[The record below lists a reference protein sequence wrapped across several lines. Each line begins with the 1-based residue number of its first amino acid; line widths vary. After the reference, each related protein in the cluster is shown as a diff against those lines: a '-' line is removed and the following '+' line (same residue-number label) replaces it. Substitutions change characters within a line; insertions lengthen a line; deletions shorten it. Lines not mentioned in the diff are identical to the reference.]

1 MSAYQVHIP
10 TFEQRIAKF
19 SAQIEAES
27 EGEYS
32 IVPCPNGYIELK
44 YKGAGLIK
52 VLAAGK
58 TYKQLYG
65 VILALVKAFTYYELA
80 DLGIQ

>member
-19 SAQIEAES
+19 SAQVEAETDN
-27 EGEYS
+27 EYS
-32 IVPCPNGYIELK
+32 VTPCACGYVELQ
-44 YKGAGLIK
+44 YKGAGLIR

-65 VILALVKAFTYYELA
+65 VILALVKAFTNYELS
-80 DLGIQ
+80 DLGIK